1 MASGLSDFLTVA
13 KKISSI
19 RETEIFLPIA
29 LKRAHM
35 PALMTGD
42 DTMLRTSVVS
52 PVGYDR
58 ELIDLFSKKL
68 KVLEE
73 DGTFKKYSF
82 LDLSNQV
89 SNIDKLLMLYGLY
102 DATYKYL
109 SEKRRVF
116 CTNKDCKS
124 NEAKNKNNEMFHIYK
139 SIKMEELL
147 HDDSMYAW
155 DKIDNE
161 GNIIPF
167 YMYTHQITIPYDD
180 FEYIF
185 YSRIPS
191 IKQNNDILNF
201 LSSEMIEYNL
211 KNLNSVFN
219 KAQNVALIT
228 SYIEIRQKD
237 GVIAPVKSETL
248 QELLMAVED
257 FIPSSVSDDYM
268 KKYGEEFDKYLPKFY
283 TDITCP
289 YCNTEFKFTVD
300 IELEFLRRSL
310 SGGE

>member
-1 MASGLSDFLTVA
+1 MSLSDFLTVA
-13 KKISSI
+13 KKVSSI

-82 LDLSNQV
+82 VDLANQV
-89 SNIDKLLMLYGLY
+89 SNIDKLWMLYGLY
-102 DATYKYL
+102 DSTYKFL

-116 CTNKDCKS
+116 CTNKECKS
-124 NEAKNKNNEMFHIYK
+124 NDPKNKNNEMFHIYK
-139 SIKMEELL
+139 SIKMQDLIHE
-147 HDDSMYAW
+147 DSTIAW
-155 DKIDNE
+155 DVTDND
-161 GNIIPF
+161 GNVIPF
-167 YMYTHQITIPYDD
+167 YMYTKEIVVPYDS
-180 FEYIF
+180 FEYVF

-211 KNLNSVFN
+211 KNIQSVFN

-237 GVIAPVKSETL
+237 GLVAPVRSETI
-248 QELLMAVED
+248 QEMLMAVED
-257 FIPSSVSDDYM
+257 FIPTSVADEYM

-289 YCNTEFKFTVD
+289 YCNTTFRFSVD

>member
-1 MASGLSDFLTVA
+1 MSLSDFLTVA

-102 DATYKYL
+102 DATYKYVII
-109 SEKRRVF
+109 RFWGFVF
-116 CTNKDCKS
+116 FQCR
-124 NEAKNKNNEMFHIYK
+124 IY
-139 SIKMEELL
+139 
-147 HDDSMYAW
+147 YPW
-155 DKIDNE
+155 
-161 GNIIPF
+161 
-167 YMYTHQITIPYDD
+167 
-180 FEYIF
+180 
-185 YSRIPS
+185 
-191 IKQNNDILNF
+191 
-201 LSSEMIEYNL
+201 
-211 KNLNSVFN
+211 
-219 KAQNVALIT
+219 
-228 SYIEIRQKD
+228 
-237 GVIAPVKSETL
+237 
-248 QELLMAVED
+248 
-257 FIPSSVSDDYM
+257 
-268 KKYGEEFDKYLPKFY
+268 
-283 TDITCP
+283 
-289 YCNTEFKFTVD
+289 
-300 IELEFLRRSL
+300 
-310 SGGE
+310 